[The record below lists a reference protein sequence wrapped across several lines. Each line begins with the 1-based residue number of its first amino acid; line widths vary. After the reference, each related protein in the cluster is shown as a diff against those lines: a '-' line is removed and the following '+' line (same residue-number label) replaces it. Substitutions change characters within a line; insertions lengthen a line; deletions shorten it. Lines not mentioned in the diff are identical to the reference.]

1 MAAFM
6 GSAEEYFAESC
17 DKGRDPAMIFFDL
30 EGIRPYIARY
40 GEEEGERLLRG
51 FADLLRK
58 YFGNTRSSRPG
69 GFCFYAFT
77 DNRGLEEDIPA
88 ILNDM
93 RKLAGDDRL
102 VVKAGIYFGFRK
114 DRDDMETACSKAR
127 FACRNNRRENASGIY
142 YFDDKMDEALD
153 IRTFVLNNIDD
164 AIKNGYIKVVYQL
177 QVRLLNDK
185 YCGAEALT
193 RWEDPRRGTI
203 SPSAYIPVLEENNLT
218 WKLDTFV
225 IREVVKN
232 IRRSV
237 ETGYNPLPIAVN
249 LTYSDFLVLDL
260 PDTIGAI
267 VEDGGVDPSL
277 LVIEVTEKTVLK
289 DPDLLREEIEKLHDL
304 RFPVAID
311 NFGNG
316 YSSINML
323 NDFRFDV
330 IKIDMGLVRTFN
342 ERSRKIVE
350 SIVVMAKSLKI
361 HTVSEGVETREQLE
375 FLRSIGCETVQGF
388 YFGNTRSYE
397 DTMRSFK
404 DARIS
409 EREGSGERA
418 LFSEAGLINIITPQA
433 MALTWFDGED
443 FDVFFT
449 NNEFFRLVSRT
460 GRDLNEILNRGS
472 DDRTVEDFRDAAI
485 RIIERGA
492 DDDITFDIN
501 TRRFR
506 LDTRPVAMNEAGSIF
521 LMFLSEDIEDIG
533 SEDDYV
539 TDTLKDILGSFS
551 NVYLI
556 DLVSDTVKVIKADYG
571 RHRSGE
577 SAHYETLLKRF
588 AESGVI
594 YEADVQRYMQF
605 YDPVNLRNRF
615 SVQKKGTC
623 LNVFR
628 VKIRG
633 QYKWASIRCS
643 AVPDSDGKKLI
654 CCTTIIEGEDKNDF
668 IEMSRQVISIGKN
681 VDNPSINDASL
692 WNSLME
698 ISDVKYF
705 WKDADR
711 RFLGASKSFLDFYGY
726 DSVQKILGKNDE
738 EMGWHPDDTQYRS
751 DEYDVIKKGIVIR
764 NSPGQVYAKGAKVNI
779 LATKY
784 PIFKNGKIEG
794 LIGYFIDTDRIL
806 ESGEELD
813 HALFIDVDSGLL
825 NSRGFFLTLQ
835 SIDDN
840 YRQNGREYS
849 IGMLEIPEY
858 QRILVENGEKMAE
871 ELFSTALGVL
881 KRTFPD
887 GVVIAKTGNCTFS
900 VCDKLSSSHGAFDC
914 LRNAAEKILKNN
926 TDSNITV
933 VTAFAESKE
942 RNSLHEMFTL
952 LLKRFKDE
960 KDRCGVNSG
969 DDVLSMGNPDVFK
982 DIPLPFVIVRPV
994 LNMGSVTDVKFVFAN
1009 NKFCEY
1015 SGLSRIDIMG
1025 KGYRECFEEIPEWI
1039 SYAGRAANGETVT
1052 GRLFEPSFAQW
1063 MDYIATP
1070 SSILGC
1076 LNIVFWPVGDSKNER
1091 ELLTKGHAEDNAI
1104 IRIARFLNK
1113 GDFGEGIYNSLAE
1126 LGRVLNPDRVYVLD
1140 ENGNPVFEWCA
1151 EGILPRRNRDNLI
1164 NLNLDIGDIKYSFYE
1179 DGCIVVNDVEVMRKI
1194 DQKTYEFLVWEGIR
1208 SYILVP
1214 LDDNNGKLMG
1224 YVGVDNYDESES
1236 AATRRLLEEISYFI
1250 SSRLIANNL
1259 LNRLDILSNHDELT
1273 GLLNRHGY
1281 HAKME
1286 DYLDKHPGD
1295 PFTLVLIDIDDF
1307 KIINDMYGHQT
1318 GDEALK
1324 NLAADLTSFFSN
1336 GALIARTGGD
1346 ELSVT
1351 ILDKGS
1357 TGAYPLI
1364 KELSEMEHGFDFGG
1378 KHYSFRI
1385 SIGYSCYPEQ
1395 AEDLSTLLR
1404 QADAALYFVKS
1415 AGKHG
1420 FRQYSRDIKS
1430 SKRLNLA
1437 FNVKNV
1443 ARYVPGAILVYE
1455 ADDYKKILYANDE
1468 LIKMFECRSL
1478 EEFMEYTG
1486 GTFDGIVHP
1495 DEIKLVDDIIWA
1507 QIDRNINYCK
1517 DYVDY
1522 RIITKTGKVKEVI
1535 DCGRFVE
1542 SEFYGKVFY
1551 VMLLDKDE
1559 WKDSKRVL

>member
-1 MAAFM
+1 M
-6 GSAEEYFAESC
+6 GQAEKYFDESC
-17 DKGRDPAMIFFDL
+17 DKGKDPAMIFFDL

-40 GEEEGERLLRG
+40 GDDEGERLLKG

-77 DNRGLEEDIPA
+77 DNKGLSEDIPA
-88 ILNDM
+88 ILDDM
-93 RKLAGDDRL
+93 RRLAEDDRL
-102 VVKAGIYFGFRK
+102 VVKAGVYCGFRK
-114 DRDDMETACSKAR
+114 DRDDMESACSKAR
-127 FACRNNRRENASGIY
+127 FACRNNRRENASGIC
-142 YFDDKMDEALD
+142 YFDEKMDEALD
-153 IRTFVLNNIDD
+153 IRTFVLNNIDN
-164 AIKNGYIKVVYQL
+164 AIKNGHIRVVYQL

-193 RWEDPRRGTI
+193 RWEDPERGTI
-203 SPSAYIPVLEENNLT
+203 PPSSYIPVLEENNLT

-232 IRRSV
+232 IGRSAGS
-237 ETGYNPLPIAVN
+237 GYNPLPISVN
-249 LTYSDFLVLDL
+249 MTYSDFLVLDL
-260 PDTIGAI
+260 PGTVGAI
-267 VEDGGVDPSL
+267 VEDSGIDPSL
-277 LVIEVTEKTVLK
+277 IVIEVTEKTVLK
-289 DPDLLREEIEKLHDL
+289 DPDLMKEEIEKLHAL
-304 RFPVAID
+304 HFPVAID

-330 IKIDMGLVRTFN
+330 LKIDMGLVRSIS

-388 YFGNTRSYE
+388 YFGNSRSYE
-397 DTMRSFK
+397 DTMKSFK
-404 DARIS
+404 DERIS

-433 MALTWFDGED
+433 MALTWFDGES

-449 NNEFFRLVSRT
+449 NNEFFRIVSRT

-472 DDRTVEDFRDAAI
+472 DDRTAEEFRDAAV
-485 RIIERGA
+485 RIIEKCSE
-492 DDDITFDIN
+492 DDITFNIN
-501 TRRFR
+501 TRHFR

-521 LMFLSEDIEDIG
+521 LMFLSEDLEDIG
-533 SEDDYV
+533 SEEDII
-539 TDTLKDILGSFS
+539 TDTLKDILSSFS

-556 DLVSDTVKVIKADYG
+556 DLNSDTVKVIKADYG
-571 RHRSGE
+571 RHRSGDT
-577 SAHYETLLKRF
+577 AHYETILKRF

-594 YEADVQRYMQF
+594 YEADVQRYLQF

-628 VKIRG
+628 LKIRG

-654 CCTTIIEGEDKNDF
+654 CCTTLIEGEDKNDF
-668 IEMSRQVISIGKN
+668 VEMSRQVISIGKN
-681 VDNPSINDASL
+681 ADNSGITDASL

-711 RFLGASKSFLDFYGY
+711 RFLGASKSFLDFYGF
-726 DSVQKILGKNDE
+726 DSVQTILGKNDE
-738 EMGWHPDDTQYRS
+738 EMGWHPDDTRYRS
-751 DEYDVIKKGIVIR
+751 DEFDVIKKGAIIR

-784 PIFKNGKIEG
+784 PIYKNGKIEG
-794 LIGYFIDTDRIL
+794 LIGYIIDTDRIL
-806 ESGEELD
+806 ESGEEMD

-825 NSRGFFLTLQ
+825 NSRGFFLVLQ
-835 SIDDN
+835 SVDDN
-840 YRQNGREYS
+840 YRHYGQEYS
-849 IGMLEIPEY
+849 LAMLEIPEY
-858 QRILVENGEKMAE
+858 QRILVENGKDKAE
-871 ELFSTALGVL
+871 ELFSNVL
-881 KRTFPD
+881 STVSRTYPD
-887 GVVIAKTGNCTFS
+887 GVVIARTGNCTFS
-900 VCDKLSSSHGAFDC
+900 VCDKLSSAHGAFDC
-914 LRNAAEKILKNN
+914 LKSAVDKIRNNN
-926 TDSNITV
+926 ADSDITV
-933 VTAFAESKE
+933 VTAFAESREK
-942 RNSLHEMFTL
+942 NSLHEMFAL
-952 LLKRFKDE
+952 LLKRFSDE
-960 KDRCGVNSG
+960 KERLKVGIG
-969 DDVLSMGNPDVFK
+969 DDTLSVGNPDVFK
-982 DIPLPFVIVRPV
+982 DIPLPFIIIRPV
-994 LNMGSVTDVKFVFAN
+994 LNLGSVTDVKIVFAN
-1009 NKFCEY
+1009 NKYCEY
-1015 SGLSRIDIMG
+1015 TGLSRIDIMG
-1025 KGYRECFEEIPEWI
+1025 RGYKECFDDIPGWV
-1039 SYAGRAANGETVT
+1039 SYTGRAANGETVS
-1052 GRLFEPSFAQW
+1052 GRLYEPSFGQW
-1063 MDYIATP
+1063 MEYTATP

-1076 LNIVFWPVGDSKNER
+1076 CSIVFWPVEDTRNER
-1091 ELLTKGHAEDNAI
+1091 ELLTRGHAEDNAI

-1113 GDFGEGIYNSLAE
+1113 GDFGNGIYKSLSE
-1126 LGRVLNPDRVYVLD
+1126 LGRVLKPDRVYVLD
-1140 ENGNPVFEWCA
+1140 ENGIPVFEWCS
-1151 EGILPRRNRDNLI
+1151 EGVLPRKNRNNILSLD
-1164 NLNLDIGDIKYSFYE
+1164 LDIGDIKYSFLE
-1179 DGCIVVNDVEVMRKI
+1179 DGCIVVNDVEIIRKI
-1194 DQKTYEFLVWEGIR
+1194 DMKTYEFLVWEGIR

-1214 LDDNNGKLMG
+1214 LNDNDGKLLG
-1224 YVGVDNYDESES
+1224 YVGVDNFNENESP
-1236 AATRRLLEEISYFI
+1236 ATRRLLEEISYFI

-1259 LNRLDILSNHDELT
+1259 LNRLDIMSNHDELT

-1281 HAKME
+1281 HSRMK
-1286 DYLDKHPGD
+1286 DYLFKHPSD
-1295 PFTLVLIDIDDF
+1295 PFTLVLIDVDDF

-1318 GDEALK
+1318 GDEVLK
-1324 NLAADLTSFFSN
+1324 NLARDLTSLFGN

-1351 ILDKGS
+1351 ILNKGS

-1364 KELSEMEHGFDFGG
+1364 RKLSEMEHGFDFEGI
-1378 KHYSFRI
+1378 HHSFMI

-1395 AEDLSTLLR
+1395 TDDLSMLLR
-1404 QADAALYFVKS
+1404 QADAALYSVKS

-1420 FRQYSRDIKS
+1420 FKQYSRDIKS

-1443 ARYVPGAILVYE
+1443 VRHVPGAILVYE

-1468 LIKMFECRSL
+1468 LVKLFECRSL

-1507 QIDRNINYCK
+1507 QIDKNINYCK

-1535 DCGRFVE
+1535 DCGRYVD

>member
-40 GEEEGERLLRG
+40 GEDEGERLLRG

-77 DNRGLEEDIPA
+77 DNKGLNEDIPA

-102 VVKAGIYFGFRK
+102 VVKAGVYCGFRK

-127 FACRNNRRENASGIY
+127 FACRNNRRENASGIC
-142 YFDDKMDEALD
+142 YFDEKMDEALD

-193 RWEDPRRGTI
+193 RWEDPERGTI
-203 SPSAYIPVLEENNLT
+203 PPSSYIPVLEENNLT

-232 IRRSV
+232 IRRSAGS
-237 ETGYNPLPIAVN
+237 GYNPLPISVN
-249 LTYSDFLVLDL
+249 MTYSDFLVLDL
-260 PDTIGAI
+260 PGTVGAI
-267 VEDGGVDPSL
+267 VEDSGIDPSL
-277 LVIEVTEKTVLK
+277 IVIEVTEKTVLK
-289 DPDLLREEIEKLHDL
+289 DPDLMREEIEKLHDL

-330 IKIDMGLVRTFN
+330 LKIDMGLVRSIS

-388 YFGNTRSYE
+388 YFGNSRSYE
-397 DTMRSFK
+397 DTMKSFK
-404 DARIS
+404 DERIS

-501 TRRFR
+501 TRHFR

-521 LMFLSEDIEDIG
+521 LMFLSEDLEDIG

-571 RHRSGE
+571 RHRSGDT
-577 SAHYETLLKRF
+577 AHYETLLKRF

-628 VKIRG
+628 FKIRG

-654 CCTTIIEGEDKNDF
+654 CCTTLIEGEDKNDF
-668 IEMSRQVISIGKN
+668 VEMSRQVISIGKN
-681 VDNPSINDASL
+681 ADNSGITDASL

-711 RFLGASKSFLDFYGY
+711 RFLGASKSFLDFYGF
-726 DSVQKILGKNDE
+726 DSVQTILGKNDE

-751 DEYDVIKKGIVIR
+751 DEFDVIKKGAIIR

-784 PIFKNGKIEG
+784 PIYKNGKIEG
-794 LIGYFIDTDRIL
+794 LIGYFIDTDRVL
-806 ESGEELD
+806 ESGEEMD

-825 NSRGFFLTLQ
+825 NARGFFLVLQ
-835 SIDDN
+835 SVDDN
-840 YRQNGREYS
+840 YRHYGQEYS
-849 IGMLEIPEY
+849 LAMLEIPEY
-858 QRILVENGEKMAE
+858 QRILVENGKDKAD
-871 ELFSTALGVL
+871 ELFSNVL
-881 KRTFPD
+881 STVSRTYPD
-887 GVVIAKTGNCTFS
+887 GVVIARTGNCTFS
-900 VCDKLSSSHGAFDC
+900 VCDKLSSAHGAFDC
-914 LRNAAEKILKNN
+914 LKSAVDKIRNNN
-926 TDSNITV
+926 ADSDITV
-933 VTAFAESKE
+933 VTAFAESREK
-942 RNSLHEMFTL
+942 NSLHEMFAL
-952 LLKRFKDE
+952 LLKRFSDE
-960 KDRCGVNSG
+960 KERLKVGTG
-969 DDVLSMGNPDVFK
+969 DDTLSIGKPDVFK
-982 DIPLPFVIVRPV
+982 DIPLPFIIIRPV
-994 LNMGSVTDVKFVFAN
+994 LNLGSVTDVKFVFAN
-1009 NKFCEY
+1009 NKYYEY

-1025 KGYRECFEEIPEWI
+1025 KGYKECFDEIPGWV
-1039 SYAGRAANGETVT
+1039 SYTGRAANGETVS
-1052 GRLFEPSFAQW
+1052 GRLYEPSFGQW
-1063 MDYIATP
+1063 MEYTATP

-1076 LNIVFWPVGDSKNER
+1076 CSIVFWPVEDTRNER
-1091 ELLTKGHAEDNAI
+1091 ELLTRGHAEDNAI

-1113 GDFGEGIYNSLAE
+1113 GDFGDGIYKLLSE
-1126 LGRVLNPDRVYVLD
+1126 LGRVLKPDRVYVLD
-1140 ENGNPVFEWCA
+1140 ENGIPVFEWCS
-1151 EGILPRRNRDNLI
+1151 EGVLPRRNRNNILSLD
-1164 NLNLDIGDIKYSFYE
+1164 LDIGDIKYSFLE
-1179 DGCIVVNDVEVMRKI
+1179 DGCIVVNDVEVIRKVNM
-1194 DQKTYEFLVWEGIR
+1194 KTYEFLVWEGIR

-1214 LDDNNGKLMG
+1214 LNDNDGKLLG
-1224 YVGVDNYDESES
+1224 YVGVDNFNENE
-1236 AATRRLLEEISYFI
+1236 APATRRLLEEISYFI

-1259 LNRLDILSNHDELT
+1259 LNRLDIMSNHDELT

-1281 HAKME
+1281 HSRMK
-1286 DYLDKHPGD
+1286 DYLFKHPSD
-1295 PFTLVLIDIDDF
+1295 PFTLVLIDVDDF

-1318 GDEALK
+1318 GDEVLK
-1324 NLAADLTSFFSN
+1324 NLARDLTSLFSN

-1351 ILDKGS
+1351 ILNKGS

-1364 KELSEMEHGFDFGG
+1364 RKLSEMEHGFDFEGI
-1378 KHYSFRI
+1378 HHSFMI

-1395 AEDLSTLLR
+1395 TDDLSMLLR
-1404 QADAALYFVKS
+1404 QADAALYSVKS

-1420 FRQYSRDIKS
+1420 FKQYSRDIKS

-1443 ARYVPGAILVYE
+1443 VRYVPGAILVYE
-1455 ADDYKKILYANDE
+1455 ADDYKRILYANDE
-1468 LIKMFECRSL
+1468 LIKLFECRSL
-1478 EEFMEYTG
+1478 EEFMEFTG

-1507 QIDRNINYCK
+1507 QIDKNINYCK

-1535 DCGRFVE
+1535 DCGRFVD

>member
-6 GSAEEYFAESC
+6 GQAEEYFDESC
-17 DKGRDPAMIFFDL
+17 DKGKDPAMIFFDL
-30 EGIRPYIARY
+30 EGVRPYIARY
-40 GEEEGERLLRG
+40 GEEEGDRLLRG

-58 YFGNTRSSRPG
+58 YFGNKRSSRPG
-69 GFCFYAFT
+69 GFCFYAFS
-77 DNRGLEEDIPA
+77 DNKGLEEVIPS

-93 RKLAGDDRL
+93 RKLAVDDRL
-102 VVKAGIYFGFRK
+102 VVKAGIYYGFRK
-114 DRDDMETACSKAR
+114 ERDDVESACSKAR
-127 FACRNNRRENASGIY
+127 YACRNNRRENASGIY

-153 IRTFVLNNIDD
+153 IRTFVLENIDN
-164 AIKNGYIKVVYQL
+164 AIKNGHIKVYYQL

-193 RWEDPRRGTI
+193 RWEDPERGTI

-232 IRRSV
+232 IGRSV
-237 ETGYNPLPIAVN
+237 ETGYNPLPISVN
-249 LTYSDFLVLDL
+249 LTYSDFLVLDI
-260 PDTIGAI
+260 PDTVGAI
-267 VEDGGVDPSL
+267 VDDSGIDPSL
-277 LVIEVTEKTVLK
+277 IVIEVTEKTVLK
-289 DPDLLREEIEKLHDL
+289 DPELMREEIEKLHAL

-330 IKIDMGLVRTFN
+330 IKIDMGLMRSFN

-375 FLRSIGCETVQGF
+375 FLRSIGCEIVQGF
-388 YFGNTRSYE
+388 YFGSSKSYE
-397 DTMRSFK
+397 DTMQSFK
-404 DARIS
+404 DERVS

-418 LFSEAGLINIITPQA
+418 LFSEAGLVNIITPQA
-433 MALTWFDGED
+433 MALTCFDGEG

-449 NNEFFRLVSRT
+449 NNEFYRMVSKT
-460 GRDLNEILNRGS
+460 GRDLSEILNRGS
-472 DDRTVEDFRDAAI
+472 DDRTAEEFKKDAV
-485 RIIERGA
+485 RINEKGSEEY
-492 DDDITFDIN
+492 ITFNIN
-501 TRRFR
+501 TRHFR
-506 LDTRPVAMNEAGSIF
+506 LDTRPVASNEAGSIF
-521 LMFLSEDIEDIG
+521 LMFLSEDLDDKG
-533 SEDDYV
+533 DEDDV
-539 TDTLKDILGSFS
+539 VSDTLKDILSSFS

-556 DLVSDTVKVIKADYG
+556 DLSNDTIQVIKADYG
-571 RHRSGE
+571 RHKSGE
-577 SAHYETLLKRF
+577 TAHYETLLKRF
-588 AESGVI
+588 SESGVI
-594 YEADVQRYMQF
+594 YEADVQRYLQF

-628 VKIRG
+628 LKIRG

-643 AVPDSDGKKLI
+643 AVPHSDGKKLI
-654 CCTTIIEGEDKNDF
+654 CCTTLIEGEDRNDF
-668 IEMSRQVISIGKN
+668 VEMSRQVISIGKN
-681 VDNPSINDASL
+681 SDNVSINDASL

-738 EMGWHPDDTQYRS
+738 EMGWHPDDTKYRS
-751 DEYDVIKKGIVIR
+751 DEYDVIKKGTIVR
-764 NSPGQVYAKGAKVNI
+764 NSPGEVYAKGAKVNI
-779 LATKY
+779 LSTKY
-784 PIFKNGKIEG
+784 PIYRNGKIEG

-806 ESGEELD
+806 ESGEEMD

-840 YRQNGREYS
+840 FRQNGREYS
-849 IGMLEIPEY
+849 LCMLEIPEY
-858 QRILVENGEKMAE
+858 QRILVEQGKERAG
-871 ELFSTALGVL
+871 ELFSIVL
-881 KRTFPD
+881 NTIKRTFPD

-914 LRNAAEKILKNN
+914 LKNTAEKIIKNSP
-926 TDSNITV
+926 DSGITV
-933 VTAFAESKE
+933 VTAFSESREK
-942 RNSLHEMFTL
+942 NSLHEIFTL

-960 KDRCGVNSG
+960 KERLGVEAEN
-969 DDVLSMGNPDVFK
+969 DLLSMGNPDVFK
-982 DIPLPFVIVRPV
+982 DIPLPFIITRPV
-994 LNMGSVTDVKFVFAN
+994 LNLGNITDVKFVFAN
-1009 NKFCEY
+1009 NKYCEF

-1025 KGYRECFEEIPEWI
+1025 KGYKECFDEIPEWI

-1052 GRLFEPSFAQW
+1052 GRLYEPSFAQW
-1063 MDYIATP
+1063 MEYFATP

-1076 LNIVFWPVGDSKNER
+1076 CNIIFWPVEDTRNER
-1091 ELLTKGHAEDNAI
+1091 ELLTKGHEEDNAI

-1113 GDFGEGIYNSLAE
+1113 GDFGEGIYNSLSE
-1126 LGRVLNPDRVYVLD
+1126 LGRVLTPDRVYVLD
-1140 ENGNPVFEWCA
+1140 ENGSPVFEWCA
-1151 EGILPRRNRDNLI
+1151 EGILPRRNRDSIIDLE
-1164 NLNLDIGDIKYSFYE
+1164 LDIGDIKYSFYE
-1179 DGCIVVNDVEVMRKI
+1179 DGCIVVNDVEIMRKI
-1194 DQKTYEFLVWEGIR
+1194 DPKTYEFLVWEGIR

-1214 LDDNNGKLMG
+1214 LNDNNGQLLG
-1224 YVGVDNYDESES
+1224 YVGVDNFNENES

-1259 LNRLDILSNHDELT
+1259 LNRLDIMSNHDELT

-1324 NLAADLTSFFSN
+1324 NLAADLTSIFSN
-1336 GALIARTGGD
+1336 GAFIARTGGD

-1364 KELSEMEHGFDFGG
+1364 RELSEMEHGFDFGG

-1395 AEDLSTLLR
+1395 AEDLSMLLR

-1468 LIKMFECRSL
+1468 LIKMFECESL

-1507 QIDRNINYCK
+1507 QIDKNINYCK

-1542 SEFYGKVFY
+1542 SEFYGRVFY